1 MSIKSFFS
9 LYFARAIVKK
19 NLRWKNNAVNAQ
31 NKLMISL
38 IKTAKNTQFGID
50 HKFSAINNY
59 SDFKQNIP
67 IRDYEDL
74 FEYIEKIKNGE
85 ENILWPRKPIYFCKS
100 SGTTSGAKYIPISKE
115 SMPCH
120 LDSARDAI

>member
-9 LYFARAIVKK
+9 LYFARTIVKK

-38 IKTAKNTQFGID
+38 IKTAKDTQFGID

-67 IRDYEDL
+67 IRDYEYL
-74 FEYIEKIKNGE
+74 LEYIEKIKNGE
-85 ENILWPRKPIYFCKS
+85 ENILWPRKPIYFCKT

-120 LDSARDAI
+120 LDSLEMLF

>member
-9 LYFARAIVKK
+9 LYFARTIVKK

-59 SDFKQNIP
+59 SDFKKNIP
-67 IRDYEDL
+67 IRDYEGL
-74 FEYIEKIKNGE
+74 LEYIEKIKNGE
-85 ENILWPRKPIYFCKS
+85 ENILWPKKTNIF
-100 SGTTSGAKYIPISKE
+100 
-115 SMPCH
+115 
-120 LDSARDAI
+120 L